1 MGLLWPTGTQITEN
15 MAGKEEF
22 DLEVEFFDSEV
33 AEAHTEV
40 LNQTISVCLGRWG
53 IAGREQSMK
62 PMIGKSI
69 DQSMT
74 INAN

>member
-40 LNQTISVCLGRWG
+40 LNQTISVCLGR
-53 IAGREQSMK
+53 
-62 PMIGKSI
+62 
-69 DQSMT
+69 
-74 INAN
+74 